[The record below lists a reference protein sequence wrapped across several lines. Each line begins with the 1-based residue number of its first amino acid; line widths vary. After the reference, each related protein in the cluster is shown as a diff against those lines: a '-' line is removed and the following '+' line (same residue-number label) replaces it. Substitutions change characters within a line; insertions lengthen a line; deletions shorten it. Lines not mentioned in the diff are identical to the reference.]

1 MNKNYKLLASIIVS
15 NFNKAIYLKKCLD
28 SCINQD
34 YRNIEII
41 VCDDYSTDNSIDILR
56 KYKKI
61 IIIRNKCKKLLS
73 SANNQI
79 NCLKQAFLKSKGDIV
94 FLLDSDD
101 YFEKTKVTKI
111 MNYFINNPRLNFLQ
125 DKAYLVS
132 KCERKKLFLKKNS
145 IFSPWPQFY
154 STSTM
159 SFRRSYLNYLFNK
172 VITKLFS
179 FVEID
184 TQIFFY
190 HYFKNS
196 NCYKLLSSF
205 LTNYRKDSYGI
216 MSGFSKFSFNWWER
230 RLYVYKFLFF
240 LHKKSN
246 FISKNQSIGY
256 NLCKLIVNLKKITN
270 S

>member
-15 NFNKAIYLKKCLD
+15 NFNKGTYLKKCID

-41 VCDDYSTDNSIDILR
+41 VCDDYSTDNSINILR

-61 IIIRNKCKKLLS
+61 IILTNKYKKLSS

-79 NCLKQAFLKSKGDIV
+79 NCLKQAFLRSKGDIV

-101 YFEKTKVTKI
+101 YFEKKKVSKI
-111 MNYFINNPRLNFLQ
+111 MNYFINNPKLNFLQ
-125 DKAYLVS
+125 DKANLVS
-132 KCERKKLFLKKNS
+132 KEERKKIFLKENS

-154 STSTM
+154 PTSTM
-159 SFRRSYLNYLFNK
+159 SFRRFHLNYLFNR

-184 TQIFFY
+184 TQIFLY
-190 HYFKNS
+190 HYFINT
-196 NCYKLLSSF
+196 NDYKLLSFF
-205 LTNYRKDSYGI
+205 LTNYRKVSYGI
-216 MSGFSKFSFNWWER
+216 MSSFPKFSFNWWER

-240 LHKKSN
+240 LHKKNN
-246 FISKNQSIGY
+246 FILKKSIGY
-256 NLCKLIVNLKKITN
+256 NLCKLIVNIKNIIN